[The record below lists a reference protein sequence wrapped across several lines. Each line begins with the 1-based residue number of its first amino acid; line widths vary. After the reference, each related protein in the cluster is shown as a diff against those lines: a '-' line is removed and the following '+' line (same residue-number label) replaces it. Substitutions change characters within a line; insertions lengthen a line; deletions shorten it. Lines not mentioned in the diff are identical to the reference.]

1 MITAQIIRK
10 RAAGEANGIGF
21 PPVFPRSPS
30 FAFPLPG
37 ENSQCVCINQVCWFM
52 FRIPALGRQ
61 EAAIGGWPWSCVPGQ
76 SGLEND
82 VLCVCVC
89 GAGAHTVATVSPQE
103 PWPHHARDFP
113 QPLFPSQVSFFLLF
127 LPWCSLTS
135 TSFSFLLP

>member
-10 RAAGEANGIGF
+10 QAAVEANGIGF

-82 VLCVCVC
+82 VLCVCVAR
-89 GAGAHTVATVSPQE
+89 GHTP
-103 PWPHHARDFP
+103 
-113 QPLFPSQVSFFLLF
+113 
-127 LPWCSLTS
+127 
-135 TSFSFLLP
+135 